1 MQAEP
6 DSPKRFRLE
15 VLFSNGANYP
25 PDDETHAVCT
35 KPRVP
40 VHRSGGLTLFDFQ
53 AHMKRWG
60 KRPATPVPS
69 SGGGPDVAAE
79 TKL

>member
-1 MQAEP
+1 MQAKP
-6 DSPKRFRLE
+6 DSPKRFRIE

-40 VHRSGGLTLFDFQ
+40 VHRRGGLDLFDFQ
-53 AHMKRWG
+53 AHMRRYG
-60 KRPATPVPS
+60 NRPPTPVLSTTVSP
-69 SGGGPDVAAE
+69 E
-79 TKL
+79 LLTEKL